1 MRHGSPTF
9 WTFRPVRRRGWWL
22 RWRRLAGLALSVAAV
37 GLIAGLLSST
47 SHAASPASH
56 EVVVVQP
63 GDTLWSIAARHLPSR
78 DPYGMI
84 GEIQRL
90 NGLADLTIYPG
101 QELVLP

>member
-1 MRHGSPTF
+1 MRHDSPTP
-9 WTFRPVRRRGWWL
+9 TISRPVQRRGWWL
-22 RWRRLAGLALSVAAV
+22 RWSRLLGLAVSVAAV
-37 GLIAGLLSST
+37 ALIAGLVSST
-47 SHAASPASH
+47 SHASSP
-56 EVVVVQP
+56 EPTQVVVVQP

-84 GEIQRL
+84 GEIQRR